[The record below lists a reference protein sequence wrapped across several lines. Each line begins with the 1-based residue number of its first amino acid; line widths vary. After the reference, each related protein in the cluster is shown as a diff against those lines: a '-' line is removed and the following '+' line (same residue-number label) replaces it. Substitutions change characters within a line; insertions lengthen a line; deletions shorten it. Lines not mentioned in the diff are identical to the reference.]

1 MIIIPGSETASF
13 YYWTGSPLKG
23 NLTAHDHEKRIL
35 TVGMES
41 PDDYGNL
48 PILHN
53 NLSMNYFTKALP
65 QVVLFSLSLIAS
77 LLLLR
82 WRGYLRVTG
91 IIILI
96 LSVAFIINSNPFRSS
111 PFDPYHGDQK
121 MAPYQLVID
130 YVNARGGLTFW
141 NYPQT
146 ESGVR
151 EMGPIHVSTLPYPYV
166 LSESKN
172 YTGFASVY
180 GDNITLTEPG
190 NIWDTTLKEYCMG
203 YRDRPP
209 WGIAT
214 ADFHQEGESGELLG
228 TYQTVFLVEQRTR
241 DAVLTALRTGKMY
254 ACQVKYPQT
263 LKLDD
268 FSVSSSEN
276 QVKSISGDE
285 ITLKEY
291 PRIRISISTSVPS
304 SDKVKIRLIR
314 SGEMIYLF
322 EEKLPLMIDYVDPY
336 YKPGQR
342 IYYRMD
348 MHGNGTIVSNPVFVK
363 FE

>member
-1 MIIIPGSETASF
+1 
-13 YYWTGSPLKG
+13 
-23 NLTAHDHEKRIL
+23 
-35 TVGMES
+35 
-41 PDDYGNL
+41 
-48 PILHN
+48 
-53 NLSMNYFTKALP
+53 
-65 QVVLFSLSLIAS
+65 
-77 LLLLR
+77 
-82 WRGYLRVTG
+82 
-91 IIILI
+91 
-96 LSVAFIINSNPFRSS
+96 
-111 PFDPYHGDQK
+111 
-121 MAPYQLVID
+121 
-130 YVNARGGLTFW
+130 
-141 NYPQT
+141 
-146 ESGVR
+146 
-151 EMGPIHVSTLPYPYV
+151 
-166 LSESKN
+166 
-172 YTGFASVY
+172 
-180 GDNITLTEPG
+180 
-190 NIWDTTLKEYCMG
+190 
-203 YRDRPP
+203 
-209 WGIAT
+209 
-214 ADFHQEGESGELLG
+214 
-228 TYQTVFLVEQRTR
+228 
-241 DAVLTALRTGKMY
+241 MY